1 MIDFNTQRAYDQ
13 CMSKTTIKTTSMN
26 VRLDVGTRQQLQALA
41 DDLGIPATSLVV
53 ANIKQLLRSG
63 EVRLTST
70 LEPTPYLE
78 GIMREADKDIAA
90 GRSLSKAYDN
100 VDDFFADLDKR

>member
-1 MIDFNTQRAYDQ
+1 
-13 CMSKTTIKTTSMN
+13 MSKTTIKTTSMN

-53 ANIKQLLRSG
+53 ANIKQMLRSG
-63 EVRLTST
+63 EVRLTTT

-78 GIMREADKDIAA
+78 EIMRRTDKDIAD
-90 GRSLSKAYDN
+90 GKNLSGPFDTVEAML
-100 VDDFFADLDKR
+100 ADLNS